1 MMTTQQ
7 TQQQQQMQPHTGGDY
22 AERLVRVE
30 KDVAGLTTGL
40 AALTGSVER
49 GFAALQSDA
58 KARSTINW
66 QPIAILIGVLGTFG
80 TMGFTW
86 INTGQG
92 RLELAIAK
100 VESAAQRYVPRED
113 LDARFAVISQ
123 RRDDLQRLTD
133 ARLERMERDVDGVAK
148 QVVPRGEHEQM
159 WAAQRARDADLQRQA
174 DQNRQGLY
182 DLNTPRDT
190 IQGMQRRIDELERD
204 GRTPPRR

>member
-1 MMTTQQ
+1 MTAQL
-7 TQQQQQMQPHTGGDY
+7 QQQQMQPHTAPDY

-30 KDVAGLTTGL
+30 KDVAGLTAGL
-40 AALTGSVER
+40 ASLTGSVER
-49 GFAALQSDA
+49 GFAALTSDV

-66 QPIAILIGVLGTFG
+66 QPIAILLGVLGSIG

-100 VESAAQRYVPRED
+100 VETSAQRYVPRED
-113 LDARFAVISQ
+113 LDNRFNVVTQ

-133 ARLERMERDVDGVAK
+133 ARIARTEADVGALTK
-148 QVVPRGEHEQM
+148 QVVPRGEHNTLG
-159 WAAQRARDADLQRQA
+159 DLQRMKDEGFQ
-174 DQNRQGLY
+174 RQIDGLRKDLG

-204 GRTPPRR
+204 ARTPARR